1 MKKILLTSL
10 LAVASVAAFAQG
22 QIQVGNGI
30 TGVRFPIYGPQ
41 VGSETVQVVGNSS
54 LSQPTGSTVYTGGLL
69 SGTRYQMEFWAGPAS
84 ATDFSG
90 LSLITTI
97 AFRTGA
103 TATALP
109 NGITATLPAGI
120 VPGVDAGSAAKL
132 AVRVWDTQSGA
143 TYATATTRGA
153 GALFLSSPLGGN
165 PPGGGTP
172 ITAPAWV
179 GQSFSLTSAPVPE
192 PTSMALAGLGA
203 ASLLIFRRRK

>member
-22 QIQVGNGI
+22 AINVGNGI
-30 TGVRFPIYGPQ
+30 TATRFPIYGPQ
-41 VGSETVQVVGNSS
+41 VGSEGVMTVGNGN
-54 LSQPTGSTVYTGGLL
+54 LSAPTGSTVFTGGLL
-69 SGTRYQMEFWAGPAS
+69 SGTRYAIEFWAGPAS

-90 LSLITTI
+90 LTLITTTT
-97 AFRTGA
+97 FRTAA

-109 NGITATLPAGI
+109 NGITQTVTANI
-120 VPGVDAGSAAKL
+120 PGVAAGLSAKL

-143 TYATATTRGA
+143 TFANA
-153 GALFLSSPLGGN
+153 GVAGQSSLFLSGPLGGVD
-165 PPGGGTP
+165 GGGNLVLNP
-172 ITAPAWV
+172 NWI
-179 GQSFSLTSAPVPE
+179 GQSFSLVAVPE